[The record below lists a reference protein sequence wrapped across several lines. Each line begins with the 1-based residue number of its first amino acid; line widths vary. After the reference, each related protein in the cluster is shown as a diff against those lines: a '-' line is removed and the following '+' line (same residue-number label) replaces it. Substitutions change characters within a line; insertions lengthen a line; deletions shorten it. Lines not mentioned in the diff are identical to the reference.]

1 MKKGIIFLA
10 IVFVILSF
18 FLLSGCDI
26 LNSFFGTDNVLTYE
40 EYLEREGNKI
50 YKEHPIVSPKTEEHK
65 EQLDISKD
73 ATSIIPFTA
82 HMYSIKDFNVSDS
95 FLTTV
100 EKASK
105 AALSDKI
112 RGIKDND
119 YVNLLPMPNSPDEIF
134 FKLNDIDI
142 YYYGQVFIIPSYWR
156 DWIKEIYTRVV
167 GSIQFL
173 GENNTFTSASLSF
186 SGGFSFVPLCY
197 ILKIHSQSGDFY
209 NLLVTPNYKGS
220 TSQEA
225 IYKLYSQ
232 IFNDFNSSEKL
243 GFIVIYAVFS
253 GDKYIDDFALG
264 ILYTGLNQTVP
275 NQDTFFIPITG
286 LK

>member
-1 MKKGIIFLA
+1 MKKGIIFLVIA
-10 IVFVILSF
+10 LVILSF
-18 FLLSGCDI
+18 FLLSGCDV
-26 LNSFFGTDNVLTYE
+26 LNLLFESDNTETYE
-40 EYLEREGNKI
+40 EN
-50 YKEHPIVSPKTEEHK
+50 PNPS
-65 EQLDISKD
+65 EQTVESEAQITTTNE
-73 ATSIIPFTA
+73 ATAVIPFVA
-82 HMYSIKDFNVSDS
+82 HMYSIKDFDVPDS

-156 DWIKEIYTRVV
+156 DWIKETYPRVV

-173 GENNTFTSASLSF
+173 GENNKFTSASLSL
-186 SGGFSFVPLCY
+186 SGGHSFVPLCY
-197 ILKIHSQSGDFY
+197 ILKIHNQNGDY
-209 NLLVTPNYKGS
+209 YKLLVTPNYKGS
-220 TSQEA
+220 TSQED

-264 ILYTGLNQTVP
+264 ILYTGLSQTVP